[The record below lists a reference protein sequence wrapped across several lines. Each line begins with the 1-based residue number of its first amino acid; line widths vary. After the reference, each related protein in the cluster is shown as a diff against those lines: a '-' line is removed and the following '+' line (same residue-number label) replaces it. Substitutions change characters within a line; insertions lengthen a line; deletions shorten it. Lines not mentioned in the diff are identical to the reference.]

1 MADLA
6 CAADTELSVLIVDD
20 GDIAEL
26 NRRYLGREGP
36 TNVIAFAM
44 GEGRF
49 AELNP
54 QLLGDVVV
62 SRQTALR
69 EAAEHGLEPEEH
81 FLRLLIHGI
90 LHLKGYDHEQGGEPA
105 RVMEELTE
113 RLLARAMK
121 EE

>member
-1 MADLA
+1 MEGLA
-6 CAADTELSVLIVDD
+6 CAADTELSLLIVDD
-20 GDIAEL
+20 ADIAEL
-26 NRRYLGREGP
+26 NRRYLGRQGP

-44 GEGRF
+44 GEGQL

-54 QLLGDVVV
+54 HLLGDVVV

-105 RVMEELTE
+105 REMEELTE
-113 RLLARAMK
+113 RLLARALK

>member
-1 MADLA
+1 
-6 CAADTELSVLIVDD
+6 VLIVDD
-20 GDIAEL
+20 ADIAEL

-44 GEGRF
+44 GEGQF

-54 QLLGDVVV
+54 HLLGDVVV

-81 FLRLLIHGI
+81 FLRLVIHGI

-113 RLLARAMK
+113 RLLAQAMK